1 MDSKHVN
8 IQMEPMV
15 PTISNERR
23 KSAYSKA
30 SIANIKAKHL
40 SEKEKKEEK
49 SRIIKVTLGYIGLF
63 LFVLTVISVI
73 LYFKLYEYPTI
84 TSRKENGN

>member
-15 PTISNERR
+15 QTISSEKR
-23 KSAYSKA
+23 KSANSKA

-40 SEKEKKEEK
+40 SEKEKQEEK
-49 SRIIKVTLGYIGLF
+49 SRILKVTLGYIS
-63 LFVLTVISVI
+63 LFVIVLSVISVI

-84 TSRKENGN
+84 TSRNGNGN